1 MLIDYIQAHQAEF
14 WIAVGFLLLAIEV
27 LVMGFATL
35 FLFFIGLGALVTGF
49 LMMAGILPQTW
60 TSGISSLGICSGIV
74 AGALWQPLHRMQG
87 KRTPKKDVSSD
98 FTGLEFV
105 LEQEVT
111 FVAPGKK
118 RYSGIEWKV
127 EIDKDAGVD
136 RIPAGQR
143 VTVTSVDVGLFR
155 VKPVSE

>member
-27 LVMGFATL
+27 LVMGFTTL

-49 LMMAGILPQTW
+49 LMMGGILPQTW
-60 TSGISSLGICSGIV
+60 TAGVSSLGICSGMV
-74 AGALWQPLHRMQG
+74 AVALWKPLHRMQG

-105 LEQEVT
+105 LEQDIT
-111 FVAPGKK
+111 TVAPGKK
-118 RYSGIEWKV
+118 RYSGVDWKV
-127 EIDKDAGVD
+127 EIDHEAGVD
-136 RIPAGQR
+136 SIAAGQR
-143 VTVTSVDVGLFR
+143 VVVTSVEVGLFR
-155 VKPVSE
+155 VKAV

>member
-1 MLIDYIQAHQAEF
+1 MLTDYIQAHQAEF

-60 TSGISSLGICSGIV
+60 IAGVSSLGICSGIV
-74 AGALWQPLHRMQG
+74 AGALWAPLHRMQG
-87 KRTPKKDVSSD
+87 KRTPRKDVSSD

-105 LEQEVT
+105 LEQDVT
-111 FVAPGKK
+111 SLAPGSK

-136 RIPAGQR
+136 SIPAGQR
-143 VTVTSVDVGLFR
+143 VVVASVEVGLFR
-155 VKPVSE
+155 VKPI